1 MKNFYV
7 LDTFDSRIVLFVDD
21 LEFQNFK
28 ENLSEAGMNPK
39 AKLVNDYFSAIKFVT
54 DAKFKYS
61 TSYFMI
67 GRNNKVFGFVR
78 TLRPRLTGETYKDY
92 QWSVPV
98 SKDEALRY
106 FSKEAD

>member
-7 LDTFDSRIVLFVDD
+7 LDTIDSRITLFVDE

-28 ENLSEAGMNPK
+28 ENLFKQGMNPK
-39 AKLVNDYFSAIKFVT
+39 SKLVSDYFSAIKFVA
-54 DAKFKYS
+54 DGKFKYTS
-61 TSYFMI
+61 SYFMI
-67 GRNNKVFGFVR
+67 GRNNKAFGFVR

-98 SKDEALRY
+98 SKDEAQRY
-106 FSKEAD
+106 FSKVVD